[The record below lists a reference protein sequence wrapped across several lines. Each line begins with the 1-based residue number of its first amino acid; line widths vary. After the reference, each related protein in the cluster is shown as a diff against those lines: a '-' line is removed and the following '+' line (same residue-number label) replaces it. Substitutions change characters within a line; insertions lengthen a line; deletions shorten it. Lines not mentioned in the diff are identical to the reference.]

1 MDFHVESRI
10 QFSDIPDDI
19 MHNQI
24 SKYLL
29 EDKQIN
35 KVFNEKDDYYLLN
48 MLFGKIWDVKYII
61 PSSYNE
67 YKSTLNLD
75 CIKTY
80 LNTRHDLN
88 CDSLRRRVL
97 NGHCSGGGNSFV
109 IQDTNRARMKNAQS
123 GRLCGGRGRP
133 R

>member
-1 MDFHVESRI
+1 MDFHVESRT

-19 MHNQI
+19 IQNNI

-67 YKSTLNLD
+67 YKSVLNLD
-75 CIKTY
+75 YIK
-80 LNTRHDLN
+80 
-88 CDSLRRRVL
+88 
-97 NGHCSGGGNSFV
+97 
-109 IQDTNRARMKNAQS
+109 K
-123 GRLCGGRGRP
+123 LC
-133 R
+133 

>member
-1 MDFHVESRI
+1 
-10 QFSDIPDDI
+10 
-19 MHNQI
+19 
-24 SKYLL
+24 
-29 EDKQIN
+29 
-35 KVFNEKDDYYLLN
+35 

-88 CDSLRRRVL
+88 CDSLKILYRV
-97 NGHCSGGGNSFV
+97 N
-109 IQDTNRARMKNAQS
+109 NRLIFDSYIINIYNNNNKFGFINMMCRIILMMT
-123 GRLCGGRGRP
+123 
-133 R
+133 